1 MPIRT
6 VALDVG
12 SKTIGV
18 AVSDRLGMT
27 AQRVTTVK
35 RAGLAVDLARL
46 VKLFSELEAQRVLVG
61 LPLALKGEMGP
72 QAKKVLQFVEA
83 MKEETNLPVVLW
95 DERFS
100 TVAAEKI
107 LLEADLSRSRRK
119 KLRDELA
126 AVLILQS
133 YLDSQWSGNI
143 GHEES

>member
-1 MPIRT
+1 MRT

>member
-1 MPIRT
+1 MRA

-18 AVSDRLGMT
+18 AVSDRLGIT
-27 AQRVTTVK
+27 AQGVRTIK
-35 RAGLAVDLARL
+35 REGLAADLTRL
-46 VKLFSELEAQRVLVG
+46 IRLFSELEAEKVVVG
-61 LPLALKGEMGP
+61 LPLALKGEIGP
-72 QAKKVLQFVEA
+72 QARKVVQFVEA

-100 TVAAEKI
+100 TVAAEKL

-119 KLRDELA
+119 KIRDELA

-133 YLDSQWSGNI
+133 YMDSRRSGKI
-143 GHEES
+143 DHEES

>member
-1 MPIRT
+1 MLILT

-27 AQRVTTVK
+27 AQGVTTVK
-35 RAGLAVDLARL
+35 REGLAVDLARL
-46 VKLFSELEAQRVLVG
+46 VKLFSELEAQRVVVG

-100 TVAAEKI
+100 TVAAEKF

-119 KLRDELA
+119 KLRDKLA

-133 YLDSQWSGNI
+133 YLDSQRSGNI
-143 GHEES
+143 GHEEN

>member
-143 GHEES
+143 GHEKS